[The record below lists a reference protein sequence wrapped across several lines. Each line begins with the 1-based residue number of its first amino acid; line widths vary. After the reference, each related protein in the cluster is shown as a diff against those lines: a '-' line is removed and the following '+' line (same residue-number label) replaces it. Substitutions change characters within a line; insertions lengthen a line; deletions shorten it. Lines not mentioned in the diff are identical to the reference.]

1 MIHTY
6 REFRRAAFTLG
17 LSLLS
22 LTVSACGNDAAA
34 NATSRN
40 ASQPV
45 DRSLPPSHSTDSAV
59 APDTVSSQSATA
71 TDSSSAMPSSL
82 TGTLEPQARALLR
95 AELSG
100 AVRTLRAKVGQRV
113 TAGQVLA
120 VLDVPGL
127 HSALAA
133 AEAQVIAQDVALRQ
147 ARREHDRVAQLLK
160 IGGVSSA
167 EMEDWESRVQA
178 ADAAANAA
186 RAQRANA
193 AAEVQ
198 RLTVRAPF
206 DGIVERQITT
216 QGSVVQAGDEL
227 VSIIDPRMLELGAGV
242 AAADAFQARPGARV
256 ALRVTGAADS
266 VIVARIVRVA
276 PSLDPVT
283 RQLRVTVL
291 VPNADGRIPA
301 GAWAEGTLL
310 NTTTTRRSPSGGH

>member
-1 MIHTY
+1 MIHTH

-22 LTVSACGNDAAA
+22 LTVSACGNDAAVD
-34 NATSRN
+34 ATSRN
-40 ASQPV
+40 ASQPA
-45 DRSLPPSHSTDSAV
+45 DRSLPPTYSADSAV
-59 APDTVSSQSATA
+59 VSDTTTDKAESPMASSP
-71 TDSSSAMPSSL
+71 AMPSSL

-100 AVRTLRAKVGQRV
+100 AVRTLSAKVGQRV

-120 VLDVPGL
+120 VLDVPAL

-147 ARREHDRVAQLLK
+147 ARREYDRVAQLLK

-167 EMEDWESRVQA
+167 EMEEWESRVQA
-178 ADAAANAA
+178 ADAAVNAA

-206 DGIVERQITT
+206 DGIVERQTTT

-227 VSIIDPRMLELGAGV
+227 VSIIDPRLLELGAGV

-256 ALRVTGAADS
+256 ALRVTGVADS
-266 VIVARIVRVA
+266 AIVARIVRVSPA
-276 PSLDPVT
+276 LDPVT

-310 NTTTTRRSPSGGH
+310 NTTNTRRHTSGGH